1 MQRHLLAYSWLLV
14 VAGFVIGCSSDPTAS
29 FSTGPGDPRVVGTW
43 RLAER
48 GFFQDSVYSIRVD
61 TVSYNRDTTFY
72 VTRRYP
78 TTNPQTLTF
87 EADGKL
93 TAEGNEV
100 SYYRPISNYRV
111 DPDALR
117 PDSDTL
123 RLNLFIST
131 NGANVRFQ
139 QALRVRQDSMLII
152 PPCNSCYLK
161 FVRAR

>member
-1 MQRHLLAYSWLLV
+1 MQRHLLACSWLLI

-87 EADGKL
+87 EPDGKL

-100 SYYRPISNYRV
+100 SYYRPINKYRV